1 MDSISI
7 LFWIAVVIVAW
18 LGLRNVITIFT
29 GSSQTGPLK
38 PGQYLCHVTSLL
50 LYCGACG
57 FAIYYRIWWPLAIG
71 IIVELLFRKSVIRF
85 GEIACRREI
94 EMLFAVRANNIN
106 ELINLIEQGTD
117 INWQDSKMEGVTALH
132 EAARKGN
139 IEIVRYLL
147 QNGSDINSKNYNGL
161 SPLHI
166 AAYCGEN
173 VIVNTLIAEGADLN
187 AKAKDNITPLHTAA
201 SMGHTDT
208 VELLINSG
216 AEAHARSSKDG
227 STPEDFATREG
238 HQDVADFLSRY

>member
-1 MDSISI
+1 MDLISI

-18 LGLRNVITIFT
+18 LGLRNVITIFI

-38 PGQYLCHVTSLL
+38 PGQYLCHATSLL

-57 FAIYYRIWWPLAIG
+57 FAIYYHIWWPLAIG
-71 IIVELLFRKSVIRF
+71 IIVELLFRKSVIRS
-85 GEIACRREI
+85 GEIAYRREI
-94 EMLFAVRANNIN
+94 EMLFAVRTNNIN
-106 ELINLIEQGTD
+106 ELIKLIEQGTD

-132 EAARKGN
+132 EAVRKGN

-147 QNGSDINSKNYNGL
+147 QKESDIHLKNYNGL
-161 SPLHI
+161 SPLHV

-173 VIVNTLIAEGADLN
+173 EIVRALIAAGADVN

-201 SMGHTDT
+201 SMGHADT

-216 AEAHARSSKDG
+216 AKAHARSSKDG

-238 HQDVADFLSRY
+238 HQDVSDFLSRY